1 MPINIPDQLSAH
13 FRSYSVARLLDA
25 NKQINR
31 CLKILSQEQ
40 IWTRPNEASNAIGN
54 LVLHLTGNVNQWIL
68 SALNAEPDHR
78 NRPAEFAQRE
88 PLPTEEIS
96 ARLKNTVEAAC
107 RAIERLEPERLIQSI
122 NIQGYDTTILG
133 AVYHVVE
140 HFSLH
145 TGQIVYATKL
155 HINQDL
161 SLYDEQGQRLDG
173 NKPSAP

>member
-1 MPINIPDQLSAH
+1 MPINVSDQLSAH
-13 FRSYSVARLLDA
+13 FRSYSTARLLDA
-25 NKQINR
+25 TRQVNR
-31 CLKILSQEQ
+31 CLKILTKEQ
-40 IWTRPNEASNAIGN
+40 IWTRPNEVSNAVGN

-68 SALNAEPDHR
+68 TSLTAIPDQR
-78 NRPAEFAQRE
+78 DRPAEFNQRD
-88 PLPTEEIS
+88 PLPTEDI
-96 ARLKNTVEAAC
+96 AAQLTNTVDSAC
-107 RAIERLEPERLIQSI
+107 RVIDRLEPERLIQGI
-122 NIQGYDTTILG
+122 NIQGYDTTVLG

-161 SLYDEQGQRLDG
+161 SLYDEHGQRFDG

>member
-1 MPINIPDQLSAH
+1 MPLNIADQLSTH
-13 FRSYSVARLLDA
+13 FRAYSTARLLDA

-31 CLKILSQEQ
+31 CLKILTQEQ
-40 IWTRPNEASNAIGN
+40 IWTRPNEVSNAIGN

-68 SALNAEPDHR
+68 TSLNGEPDQR
-78 NRPAEFAQRE
+78 DRPAEFAQRE
-88 PLPTEEIS
+88 PLPTEDIA

-107 RAIERLEPERLIQSI
+107 RVIEKLEPERLTQGI

-161 SLYDEQGQRLDG
+161 SLYDEHGQRLDG